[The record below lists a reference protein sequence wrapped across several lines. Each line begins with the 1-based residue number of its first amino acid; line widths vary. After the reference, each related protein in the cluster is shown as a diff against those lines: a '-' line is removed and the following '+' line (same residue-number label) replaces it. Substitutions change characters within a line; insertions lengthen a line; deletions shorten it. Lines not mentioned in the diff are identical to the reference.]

1 MAVWAA
7 VLRPLRALPMSPS
20 RGSEPAAATS
30 SARLP
35 TALQT
40 GQYEKALEDYT
51 AALRA
56 DPRSSYALYNRG
68 ILNDRLGSYAAAIQ
82 DFSAAIELEP
92 HNSDF
97 YHNRGYALRK
107 LVKPASPLPCLR
119 AEACRWAVVMQVSPA
134 STGVMQ
140 VSCKSVLAGAS
151 GALADVCTSAAVP

>member
-1 MAVWAA
+1 
-7 VLRPLRALPMSPS
+7 MSPS

-82 DFSAAIELEP
+82 DFSAAIELETQ
-92 HNSDF
+92 N
-97 YHNRGYALRK
+97 
-107 LVKPASPLPCLR
+107 
-119 AEACRWAVVMQVSPA
+119 
-134 STGVMQ
+134 
-140 VSCKSVLAGAS
+140 
-151 GALADVCTSAAVP
+151 

>member
-1 MAVWAA
+1 MRCTARVYSVAAWAA
-7 VLRPLRALPMSPS
+7 VLWPLRALRVSLSISQKPV
-20 RGSEPAAATS
+20 AAAS
-30 SARLP
+30 SLMHLI
-35 TALQT
+35 ALQT
-40 GQYEKALEDYT
+40 GQYQKALEDYT

-107 LVKPASPLPCLR
+107 LVRPASP
-119 AEACRWAVVMQVSPA
+119 SPA
-134 STGVMQ
+134 
-140 VSCKSVLAGAS
+140 
-151 GALADVCTSAAVP
+151 